1 MKKSYKI
8 FLAIVMIIIII
19 ILALCIPFIN
29 SEMHLSAALRAASEK
44 GFTTTESEFVKKY
57 CPSVPISQNAAP
69 IIEKAF
75 LSYNG
80 FDNNYYDL
88 IIVGTAQSPE
98 LDQQINPELLKKA
111 KKFVST
117 NAKYFAQI
125 DKISSYNYADF
136 DLMNKIPNISN
147 NFYKPL
153 NRFRSIARS
162 YGVIAELHLNNKNL
176 RGAEKSLLNSFH
188 ASKLVIQSSTTLSQ
202 LVCYACEFIS
212 LRQLERCINNLDFSD
227 SFLKKL
233 DSVMRNHEK
242 IIEENWPAV
251 INCELMHLPLAK
263 KELVKELTIRF
274 NRIPEEVYID
284 GLSGFDTG
292 ILLALYDYYNGNINN
307 NIANEIELLPK
318 ILELK
323 TNNLQK
329 IKHKMDELS
338 DKSRKE
344 LTISYLSVIPN
355 FMSLI
360 VRKNE
365 VMAWLRCARTACAV
379 ERFRK
384 KYGKLPEK
392 LNQLV
397 PEFMSQIPTDP
408 FNGKK
413 LGYHNKSFKVE
424 YKIPE
429 MPKNKKI
436 DKSENNI
443 ESGSIFGKA
452 YDQYQEIKYKSVIKE
467 KQGYYIFSVGKDFK
481 EEKSPI
487 INQYKPPKL
496 RDIRFVVITPENSNS
511 K

>member
-57 CPSVPISQNAAP
+57 CPSVPISENAAP

-188 ASKLVIQSSTTLSQ
+188 ASKLVVQSSTTISQ
-202 LVCYACEFIS
+202 LFFYACELIS
-212 LRQLERCINNLDFSD
+212 LRQLERCMNNLNLSD
-227 SFLKKL
+227 SFLKKIG
-233 DSVMRNHEK
+233 SIMKSHER
-242 IIEENWPAV
+242 IIEEYWPA
-251 INCELMHLPLAK
+251 IIDYELMYLTLGQKEIK
-263 KELVKELTIRF
+263 KEVAKEF
-274 NRIPEEVYID
+274 YRIPKKIYD
-284 GLSGFDTG
+284 NGLSDFDTR
-292 ILLALYDYYNGNINN
+292 LLLDLYNYYNGNIND

-318 ILELK
+318 VLELK

-344 LTISYLSVIPN
+344 LTIPHLSVIPN
-355 FMSLI
+355 IMSFI
-360 VRKNE
+360 VKKND
-365 VMAWLRCARTACAV
+365 VKASLRCARTACAV

-436 DKSENNI
+436 DKSKNNI
-443 ESGSIFGKA
+443 ESGSMFG
-452 YDQYQEIKYKSVIKE
+452 QYQEIKYKSVIKE

-481 EEKSPI
+481 ENKSAI
-487 INQYKPPKL
+487 INRHRPL
-496 RDIRFVVITPENSNS
+496 NFGDIRFIVITPENSNS